1 MHFKLSSAICFNLDQ
16 SKILW
21 SGNGLTLAEVK
32 ILASVKFKGFAGEQF
47 DGGSNFFYFSLLV
60 SEIILSIVHKRRKL
74 QLF

>member
-1 MHFKLSSAICFNLDQ
+1 MHFRLSSAICFNLDQ

-47 DGGSNFFYFSLLV
+47 DGDQIF
-60 SEIILSIVHKRRKL
+60 I
-74 QLF
+74 